1 MTDPGRR
8 HGRVLIADDEKSV
21 REMLRKVLEYENY
34 EPVEAADGPEALEA
48 LAGGGFDA
56 MLLDIRMPGMDGM
69 EVLKKVVEEHPEV
82 QVIMISA
89 TAPYR
94 RRWRPPNWAPS
105 TSSRSRSTGQDTAHP
120 EECRLGR
127 QAGCRE
133 SLAGKRTRQ
142 ELRARRREEAI
153 RHLKKDIEKLAPTR
167 ASILL
172 LGENGVGKG
181 VVARS
186 IHRRSDRA
194 GERFV
199 EVSCA
204 AIPDD
209 LIESELMGHEKARSR
224 GRRCGSRASSSWPT
238 AALYSWTK

>member
-1 MTDPGRR
+1 MTNSARR
-8 HGRVLIADDEKSV
+8 QGRVLIVDDDRSV

-34 EPVEAADGPEALEA
+34 EPAEAEDGPAALKA
-48 LAGGGFDA
+48 LAGGEFDA

-69 EVLKKVVEEHPEV
+69 EVLKKVVEEHPQV
-82 QVIMISA
+82 PVIMISGHGTISTAVEA
-89 TAPYR
+89 TKLGAFDFFEKPLDR
-94 RRWRPPNWAPS
+94 DRILLTLRNAVS
-105 TSSRSRSTGQDTAHP
+105 AG
-120 EECRLGR
+120 RLAAEKASLEKELGK
-127 QAGCRE
+127 GFELVGE
-133 SLAGKRTRQ
+133 SA
-142 ELRARRREEAI
+142 AI
-153 RHLKKDIEKLAPTR
+153 RDLKKDIEKLAPTR

-186 IHRRSDRA
+186 IHGHSDRA

-209 LIESELMGHEKARSR
+209 LIESELMGHERAPSR
-224 GRRCGSRASSSWPT
+224 GRR
-238 AALYSWTK
+238 